1 MVATPSKAQA
11 RLDKAKAKR
20 DKRMARVDKQEA
32 KGQDNI
38 KKAARIIS
46 RRLAAK
52 TRASLGPVAPA
63 KSLETQWKLLVKSC
77 DKARVRIDEKFA
89 KEQARYDKAQDAG
102 SK

>member
-38 KKAARIIS
+38 K
-46 RRLAAK
+46 RLAAK
-52 TRASLGPVAPA
+52 TRAPLGPKVHA
-63 KSLETQWKLLVKSC
+63 KSLGTQWNLLVKSC
-77 DKARVRIDEKFA
+77 DKARVRIDKKFA
-89 KEQARYDKAQDAG
+89 KEAG
-102 SK
+102 